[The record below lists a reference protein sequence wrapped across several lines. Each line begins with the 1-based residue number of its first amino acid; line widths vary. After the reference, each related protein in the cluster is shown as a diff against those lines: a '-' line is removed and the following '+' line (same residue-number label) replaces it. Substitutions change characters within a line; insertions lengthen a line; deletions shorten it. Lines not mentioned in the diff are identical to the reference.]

1 MQKVP
6 ENSCQSCQK
15 SDNFLGKYTSRAI
28 SPICVVTTKFI
39 IFFHS
44 NYKGSHLSL
53 RSHLWSFGQNTFS
66 LKNKWSF
73 MSCRQENLRQEGA
86 AEQQKLVCNLYFCHF
101 LHIGWFLP
109 QLFRAQ
115 MCALARAFMIAKSY
129 ICRWTLCR
137 NSLVLKKSQAP
148 LVVGWT
154 SLQTQNFI
162 CAIFRKQWFW

>member
-1 MQKVP
+1 M
-6 ENSCQSCQK
+6 
-15 SDNFLGKYTSRAI
+15 FY
-28 SPICVVTTKFI
+28 ICVVKTKLRI
-39 IFFHS
+39 LFHS
-44 NYKGSHLSL
+44 NYKGSHHSWNWL
-53 RSHLWSFGQNTFS
+53 RSHLWSFGQNTFWY
-66 LKNKWSF
+66 KYKWSF

-86 AEQQKLVCNLYFCHF
+86 AEQQKLVCNLYLCHF

-148 LVVGWT
+148 LVVSWT
-154 SLQTQNFI
+154 SLQT
-162 CAIFRKQWFW
+162 